1 VIDVYATA
9 AAQPWLTDLY
19 DCAAGES
26 VVLRVSA
33 PETARIVLR
42 IGQPADLNGPAYQI
56 DSEDILIVT
65 HRESPVQ
72 NLSADEAWELFAEG
86 QEGIQVW
93 VFAAVEDVQQI
104 FDREVLHGSPV
115 TSLARLAT
123 SPQQM
128 SDTLNAENGAVG
140 VLPRHWKAGTAR
152 DVYTIPD
159 VPVLAILKSEPQGV
173 VRDLLSCL
181 QR

>member
-1 VIDVYATA
+1 
-9 AAQPWLTDLY
+9 
-19 DCAAGES
+19 
-26 VVLRVSA
+26 
-33 PETARIVLR
+33 
-42 IGQPADLNGPAYQI
+42 
-56 DSEDILIVT
+56 
-65 HRESPVQ
+65 
-72 NLSADEAWELFAEG
+72 
-86 QEGIQVW
+86 